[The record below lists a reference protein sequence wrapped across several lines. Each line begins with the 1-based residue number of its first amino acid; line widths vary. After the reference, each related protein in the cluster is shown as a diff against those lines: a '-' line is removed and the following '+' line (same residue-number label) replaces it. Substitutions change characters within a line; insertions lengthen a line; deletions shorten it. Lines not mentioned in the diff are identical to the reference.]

1 MTSADRWLLPDGIE
15 EVLPPQARRIE
26 QLRRRLLDQLDNSGY
41 DLVIP
46 PALEYLDLLL
56 TGVGK
61 DLDLRTFKVT
71 DQLSGRLM
79 GLSADTTPQV
89 ARIDAH
95 SLAPEGIS
103 RLSYC
108 RTVFHAKASSLLA
121 SRTPTQIGAEL
132 YGEAGVSADVEIIS
146 LMLTLLES
154 AGVQQ
159 VHLDLGHV
167 GVFRALAAKAGISAE
182 QQRELFDLLKL
193 KCATDLEAWAA
204 REIQDAALA
213 EAFALLIRL
222 QGDRQKLDAAISRMA
237 ELVPETS
244 AELAHIQQVAE
255 QLALRFPQTSLY
267 FDLTELRGY
276 NYHTGIVFA
285 AYIPGYGDAI
295 AQGGRY
301 DETGAVFGRARPAT
315 GFSADLKVLARFGTY
330 QTEAKQ
336 TVVAPNDNDPA
347 LWQLIAQLREQGKR
361 VVVPL
366 NDDAIRADLYLKKL
380 DGQWQLVEA

>member
-46 PALEYLDLLL
+46 PALEYLDSLL

-132 YGEAGVSADVEIIS
+132 YGEAGVGADVEIIS

-276 NYHTGIVFA
+276 NYHTGLVFA